1 MSGLTGPTFTI
12 GGIGAAILGRDMLG
26 RNMRHGRLICLA
38 IVVTAEIAAAVSAN
52 AASLPQAAAY
62 ECRALDSPYKDYNCL
77 DAYLG
82 GGFFE
87 RLINYY
93 RVEWGHEAPPAD
105 PKAPP
110 ARRDQW
116 PATPVSTP
124 PFPFTEWPYGGA
136 TALGVTRPSSIDS
149 PLMFALGNTE
159 LGREMN
165 ENHIQVYGWVDLG
178 GNISSSA
185 VNPGGNYPAA
195 DMYAPNTA
203 TLDQALVYLERLP
216 DTVQTDHVDWG
227 FRLSSIYGEDNR
239 YTAAYG
245 VASNQLLGHNL
256 TNIYDFPMIYG
267 ELFFPQISEGLLV
280 RLGRYGSIP
289 DIEAQLAPITYMYSR
304 SMTYALDN
312 YTNEGLIGTLA
323 ITKNWFA
330 QLGVTIGT
338 ETAPWHWGQ
347 SVANPF
353 PNPVFPGPTMPKDP
367 GAVPSLEAA
376 VRWQSDSGNDAIY
389 LVANGI
395 NDGQWG
401 YNNLQWFGGTYYHKF
416 NEQWHLALEVYT
428 LSQRNV
434 LNVNNAEAQNIIAN
448 GGYPFSPANGF
459 NYNAPNF
466 AQCAT
471 TQVSCTARVVA
482 AVAYFN
488 YKISPLNNLSF
499 RPEFYDDMEGQ
510 RTGTKTRY
518 TNLAVGWQHW
528 LSPQIELRPEIAYYH
543 SLDANAFN
551 GNVDACPLSSS
562 CSSTSV
568 FPNRN
573 FAWIASMDLIWHF

>member
-1 MSGLTGPTFTI
+1 MRKRGLIISIVALMAAGSA
-12 GGIGAAILGRDMLG
+12 GAAEPNGKPRD
-26 RNMRHGRLICLA
+26 CQTSDA
-38 IVVTAEIAAAVSAN
+38 
-52 AASLPQAAAY
+52 
-62 ECRALDSPYKDYNCL
+62 PYHDYDCL

-82 GGFFE
+82 EGLLE
-87 RLINYY
+87 RLTNYY
-93 RVEWGHEAPPAD
+93 RLEWGHEAPPTD
-105 PKAPP
+105 SKAPP
-110 ARRDQW
+110 SRRDQW

-149 PLMFALGNTE
+149 PLMVALGNTE
-159 LGREMN
+159 LGRTMN
-165 ENHIQVYGWVDLG
+165 DNHIQVYGWVDFG

-185 VNPGGNYPAA
+185 VTPGGNFPAA
-195 DMYAPNTA
+195 DMYSPNTA
-203 TLDQALVYLERLP
+203 TLDQAVVYLERLP

-227 FRLSSIYGEDNR
+227 FRLSADYGEDNR
-239 YTAAYG
+239 YTTAYG
-245 VASNQLLGHNL
+245 LASYQLLGHNL

-267 ELFFPQISEGLLV
+267 ELFFPQVSEGLLV
-280 RLGRYGSIP
+280 RLGRYGAIP

-338 ETAPWHWGQ
+338 ETALWHWGQ
-347 SVANPF
+347 TVANPF
-353 PNPVFPGPTMPKDP
+353 PNLVYPGHTMPRDP

-376 VRWQSDSGNDAIY
+376 LRWQSSSGNDAIY

-416 NEQWHLALEVYT
+416 DEQWHLALEVYT

-434 LNVNNAEAQNIIAN
+434 LNENNAEAQKIIAN
-448 GGYPFSPANGF
+448 GSYPFSLANGF
-459 NYNAPNF
+459 NFNAPNF
-466 AQCAT
+466 AQCAASA
-471 TQVSCTARVVA
+471 VSCTARVVA

-488 YKISPLNNLSF
+488 YKFSPLDNLSL
-499 RPEFYDDMEGQ
+499 RPEFYNDMEGQ
-510 RTGTKTRY
+510 RTNVKTRY
-518 TNLAVGWQHW
+518 ANVAIGWQHW
-528 LSPQIELRPEIAYYH
+528 LSPQVEMRPEIAYYH

-551 GNVDACPLSSS
+551 GNINACPVSAG
-562 CSSTSV
+562 CMSTSLA
-568 FPNRN
+568 PDRN